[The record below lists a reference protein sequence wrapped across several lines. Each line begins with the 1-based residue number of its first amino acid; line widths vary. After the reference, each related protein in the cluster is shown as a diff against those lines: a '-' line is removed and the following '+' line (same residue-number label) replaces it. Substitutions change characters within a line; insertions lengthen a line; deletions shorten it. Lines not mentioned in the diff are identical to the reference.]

1 MRTLS
6 QLSRM
11 FFKPVNGKATTPPAS
26 PQRTRDGWPLGTRK
40 LPAGTWITFI
50 EPLAYAKLMTWYRE
64 SKGLELSGYALLA
77 EPVNAKR
84 DQDAHFHVKD
94 LMLVCAIEESS
105 RGYTEMSAEQ
115 RVRAMMNARAIGYKA
130 NQLGW
135 WHHHPVVGWSGT
147 DVNTLRQRV
156 HELGLPEVLQAF
168 SFVLTP
174 NGIRARWDQSGPN
187 EEDNIYVDEIPV
199 MIGDPSL
206 LDVMHEAEA
215 EVKEL
220 LAERAKPFSKEATKE
235 APAKTIPMPT
245 PSWQRPISSWQG
257 AFFQASMWD
266 GWLECDPDEIYFYDL
281 AYTEAATE
289 AIANVLGPNEDPYE
303 FVCRKDSETLVCT
316 EACATC
322 PFMAGCFSLNLLE
335 LEAETQRILEGA
347 L

>member
-1 MRTLS
+1 M
-6 QLSRM
+6 
-11 FFKPVNGKATTPPAS
+11 GK
-26 PQRTRDGWPLGTRK
+26 RK
-40 LPAGTWITFI
+40 SPAGTWITFI
-50 EPLAYAKLMTWYRE
+50 EPLAYAKLMVWYRE

-77 EPVNAKR
+77 EPVNAR
-84 DQDAHFHVKD
+84 PDQDAHFHVKD

-115 RVRAMMNARAIGYKA
+115 RVCAMMKARAMGYKA

-135 WHHHPVVGWSGT
+135 WHHHPVTGWSGT

-168 SFVLTP
+168 AFVLTP

-206 LDVMHEAEA
+206 L
-215 EVKEL
+215 EVIGQAQVEVAEL
-220 LAERAKPFSKEATKE
+220 LAERAKPVAQETS
-235 APAKTIPMPT
+235 AKTITMPT
-245 PSWQRPISSWQG
+245 PSWLRPID

-266 GWLECDPDEIYFYDL
+266 GWLECDPDEIYFYDI
-281 AYTEAATE
+281 AYTEVATE
-289 AIANVLGPNEDPYE
+289 AIANALGPNEDPYE
-303 FVCRKDSETLVCT
+303 FVCRKDPETLVST

-322 PFMAGCFSLNLLE
+322 PFMAGCFGLNLLE
-335 LEAETQRILEGA
+335 LEAETQRILEGDYDQS
-347 L
+347 